1 MKFHRFRRSGSS
13 TLRVLLS
20 ALLVALVATAA
31 SAGDWPSFRGPIAA
45 GVADGENLPTHW
57 NVDSGEGLRWTV
69 RVPGLAHSSP
79 VVRGDRIY
87 VTSALS
93 AADDADFRPGLY
105 GDGDAS
111 TDRSPHRFMV
121 YAHDLRS
128 GDVVW
133 EALAHEGVPVDK
145 RHIKSTYAN
154 STPAVDDKVVVAF
167 FGSEGL
173 FAFDHQ
179 GRTLWH
185 VDLGR
190 LDVGAYNLR
199 AYEWGPASSPI
210 LWNGLVIVQCDSH
223 GDSFMAAYKALTGEP
238 VWRVERDEIP
248 SWGTPTVV
256 ESVDPPEIVTNGS
269 NWIRGNNA
277 LTGEDL
283 WRLGGSSKI
292 TAPTPIVAGG
302 LVIVASGRAPER
314 PIFAVKPGSR
324 GDLTLEEENGSS
336 PSVAWSWVR
345 RGSYMPTPLA
355 YDGRLYVLGNNGV
368 FDAYEVETGNEIYR
382 QRIAH
387 GGLGFS
393 ASPVAADGRIY
404 LSGEGG
410 EVFVIRA
417 GDEFVVEAELDMGEP
432 LMATPAI
439 VDGTLLIRG
448 RDHLFAIGR

>member
-1 MKFHRFRRSGSS
+1 M
-13 TLRVLLS
+13 
-20 ALLVALVATAA
+20 
-31 SAGDWPSFRGPIAA
+31 I
-45 GVADGENLPTHW
+45 
-57 NVDSGEGLRWTV
+57 
-69 RVPGLAHSSP
+69 
-79 VVRGDRIY
+79 
-87 VTSALS
+87 
-93 AADDADFRPGLY
+93 
-105 GDGDAS
+105 GDAS

-133 EALAHEGVPVDK
+133 EAPAHEGVPVDK
-145 RHIKSTYAN
+145 PPSSRPTPN
-154 STPAVDDKVVVAF
+154 SAPAVDDKVVVAF

-179 GRTLWH
+179 GRALWH

-223 GDSFMAAYKALTGEP
+223 GDSFMAAYDALTGEP

-248 SWGTPTVV
+248 PGDTPTVV

-277 LTGEDL
+277 LTGEDS

-324 GDLTLEEENGSS
+324 GDLTLEEENVIESFGSVELGAAGFLTCLL
-336 PSVAWSWVR
+336 PWPTTA
-345 RGSYMPTPLA
+345 GSMCSATTVSSMPT
-355 YDGRLYVLGNNGV
+355 RSRR
-368 FDAYEVETGNEIYR
+368 ETR
-382 QRIAH
+382 STA
-387 GGLGFS
+387 S
-393 ASPVAADGRIY
+393 ASPTEDSGFSTSLVAADGRIY